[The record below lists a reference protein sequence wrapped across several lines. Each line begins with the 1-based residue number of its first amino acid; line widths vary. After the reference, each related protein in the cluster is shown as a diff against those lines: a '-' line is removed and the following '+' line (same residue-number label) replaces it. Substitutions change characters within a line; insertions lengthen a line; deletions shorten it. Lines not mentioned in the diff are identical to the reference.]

1 MKFDKVTPPAAAVFF
16 VLAWKRTIRV
26 VDTSVWVDAG
36 EGKTKGRRKT
46 ESDSNVSTL
55 RVEGEERRFALLYH
69 RTLREAN
76 LRPRSFSYRNSYSIL
91 NVVVA
96 CLIRLRPKLKSF
108 FMRR

>member
-16 VLAWKRTIRV
+16 VLAWKRPIRV
-26 VDTSVWVDAG
+26 VDTFVWVDAG

-69 RTLREAN
+69 RGACIAPCAKQILVLGPSRIVTRIPFLTSSLRA
-76 LRPRSFSYRNSYSIL
+76 LFDCVQS
-91 NVVVA
+91 
-96 CLIRLRPKLKSF
+96 
-108 FMRR
+108 